1 MLTTYT
7 SIIQFLKTPHCG
19 REENDTV
26 SQKLKIVLHTLI
38 IALIIV
44 TCISMLIAIIE
55 HFKLVDMDKHAN
67 KELFDKFPPLVVG
80 FLVVIL
86 APLLEELIF
95 RAPITL
101 FCSYSK
107 AFKYIFYAFALA
119 FGYIHLFN
127 FEDYTR
133 YWWMAPLLVAPQLS
147 LGMFASFIRIR
158 FGLLWA
164 MALHAGYNLI
174 FSLPFVASTLFNIP
188 LE

>member
-19 REENDTV
+19 REEHDTV

-44 TCISMLIAIIE
+44 TCISMLIAVIE

-127 FEDYTR
+127 FELTTNVVLLS
-133 YWWMAPLLVAPQLS
+133 PILVAPQII
-147 LGMFASFIRIR
+147 LGFLLGYLRIKL
-158 FGLLWA
+158 GLIYSIL
-164 MALHAGYNLI
+164 LHA
-174 FSLPFVASTLFNIP
+174 LFNGVLMIP
-188 LE
+188 ILLFPDLIGV